1 MSGLMQE
8 RGNSII
14 ETSLTE
20 LAFVFFFILLI
31 FSAWK
36 ISDVS
41 AKLEES
47 EVQST
52 EQNETIVQLR
62 EALNSSSEF
71 FKLVKDS
78 APEEIF
84 NELVLGR
91 EAVSELQKKNQELDA
106 LETTVSELTEN
117 LGKESIEEVAKSI
130 KELEEAK
137 KQVSEKGFDKEDFVD
152 NINDVL
158 REVSDFKGQ
167 NINLRRKLEKLG
179 NGLDHPPCWADEITG
194 DIQYVF
200 NIVINESNLEVFSGW
215 PEARRI
221 EAENNINILR
231 VVGRYER
238 NIDLWEQSESL
249 FKESVVKECRH
260 FVRVYDHAESK
271 NAFKMFMLGIETHF
285 YKFLSRMQY
294 ER

>member
-1 MSGLMQE
+1 MSDLLQE

-41 AKLEES
+41 AQLEES

-52 EQNETIVQLR
+52 EQTETIVQLR
-62 EALNSSSEF
+62 ETLNSSSEF
-71 FKLVKDS
+71 FQLVNDS
-78 APEEIF
+78 EPEEIF

-91 EAVSELQKKNQELDA
+91 EAVSELKKKNRELDA
-106 LETTVSELTEN
+106 LETTLSKLTEDSDT
-117 LGKESIEEVAKSI
+117 ESI
-130 KELEEAK
+130 KEIAASIRELEEVK

-152 NINDVL
+152 NISDVL

-167 NINLRRKLEKLG
+167 NINLRRKLEQLG

-200 NIVINESNLEVFSGW
+200 NVVINESNLEVFSGW
-215 PEARRI
+215 PEARKI

-231 VVGRYER
+231 VVGKYDR
-238 NIDLWEQSESL
+238 NSDLWEQSKSL
-249 FKESVVKECRH
+249 FEESVAKECRH

-271 NAFKMFMLGIETHF
+271 NAFKMYLLGIENHF
-285 YKFLSRMQY
+285 YKFLSRMRY
-294 ER
+294 E